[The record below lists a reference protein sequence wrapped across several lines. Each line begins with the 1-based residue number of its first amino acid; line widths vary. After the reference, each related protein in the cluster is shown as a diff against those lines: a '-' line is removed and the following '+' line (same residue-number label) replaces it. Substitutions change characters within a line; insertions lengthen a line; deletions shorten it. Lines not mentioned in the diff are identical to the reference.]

1 MAFLVVDKTLSSFI
15 SFTFWLMWSGDL
27 DDRPSPPYLT
37 EPFHTTYVYCMYAV
51 HIPSSQDEV
60 VWLSHT
66 FLAFNYSLHT
76 RHNRFSK
83 KYFQWM
89 SCFSAMNDE
98 DMWKECDCVKN
109 RPQFPRPPH
118 QTDLLTIHAILQM
131 SYSRFFN
138 SKVAR
143 HEVWL
148 DTELFSLVIVLK
160 NSDNSIVKWFAIFD
174 MPAWNHFFKKIILT
188 KSS

>member
-1 MAFLVVDKTLSSFI
+1 MVWWPWWPTFSPISYWAF
-15 SFTFWLMWSGDL
+15 
-27 DDRPSPPYLT
+27 P
-37 EPFHTTYVYCMYAV
+37 YVYCMYAV

-98 DMWKECDCVKN
+98 DMWKECDCDKN

-118 QTDLLTIHAILQM
+118 QMDLYLQYLHAILQM